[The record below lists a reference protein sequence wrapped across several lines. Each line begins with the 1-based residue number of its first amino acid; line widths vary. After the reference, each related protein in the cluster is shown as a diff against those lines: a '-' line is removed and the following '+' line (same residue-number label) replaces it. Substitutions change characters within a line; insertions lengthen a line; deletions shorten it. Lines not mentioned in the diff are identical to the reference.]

1 MNDRR
6 HHPDEN
12 QKAAPKRL
20 ARALTELNRVNC
32 AVLPDV
38 DRSVLRAAREHL
50 QTVRANPP
58 HDPRRVA
65 ISFGEWLISIGSWIC
80 GSGMPIARWT
90 APAAILLIASALALL
105 RYGPA
110 TNHPLADL
118 NRDGQV
124 DILDALA
131 LAQQIERGAR
141 IDRDLDLNGDGQIDR
156 RDADALAMRAVRIE
170 NGSPL

>member
-6 HHPDEN
+6 HHPEN
-12 QKAAPKRL
+12 NEKAVPKRL
-20 ARALTELNRVNC
+20 ARALTELGRADC
-32 AVLPDV
+32 AIPPDV
-38 DRSVLRAAREHL
+38 DKAVLRTAREHL
-50 QTVRANPP
+50 HAVTANPP
-58 HDPRRVA
+58 HHPRRTA
-65 ISFGEWLISIGSWIC
+65 IYFREWLMSAGSWIR
-80 GSGMPIARWT
+80 GSGWPIARWT

-105 RYGPA
+105 RYEPA

-131 LAQQIERGAR
+131 LARQIERGAR
-141 IDRDLDLNGDGQIDR
+141 LDRDLDLNGDGQIDR

-170 NGSPL
+170 NGRPL